1 MVIKKSSQ
9 LLIVLYMEPS
19 LLCEEEMSF
28 LLDILSACD
37 QTEAD
42 PPAAT
47 DLRSMRNSQLL
58 PISSLCHILAYFGIL
73 NFCTITISLIS
84 FQIHIYMPEFFTV
97 IVAMLSELY
106 LVVFEFV
113 LCEL

>member
-9 LLIVLYMEPS
+9 LHIVLYMES
-19 LLCEEEMSF
+19 SMLCEEEMSF

-47 DLRSMRNSQLL
+47 DLRFHEEVSIVTHLVTVPYL
-58 PISSLCHILAYFGIL
+58 GIL
-73 NFCTITISLIS
+73 RHSEFLYHNHQFNFISTP
-84 FQIHIYMPEFFTV
+84 HIY
-97 IVAMLSELY
+97 AR
-106 LVVFEFV
+106 VFHRHCPNAV
-113 LCEL
+113 